1 MRQQIYILQ
10 SSLEHTFIFRKK
22 NTQKWG
28 KQKNQNQ
35 FQITTIGTHN
45 LLFIFELILFNIF
58 FFGCFFFWQDLYK
71 ISFSISLCAMH
82 QFWCFDIIF
91 KFIFTH
97 NSMENL
103 LTKKQNKKIELAET
117 DMCVSVYNCYSMLLN
132 SRITFMSKISYRK
145 TDIKLLFNTNAM
157 EMNRLMNF

>member
-1 MRQQIYILQ
+1 
-10 SSLEHTFIFRKK
+10 
-22 NTQKWG
+22 
-28 KQKNQNQ
+28 
-35 FQITTIGTHN
+35 
-45 LLFIFELILFNIF
+45 
-58 FFGCFFFWQDLYK
+58 
-71 ISFSISLCAMH
+71 
-82 QFWCFDIIF
+82 
-91 KFIFTH
+91 
-97 NSMENL
+97 MENL